1 MNLVFILVQ
10 LAGAVMLLLYSV
22 RMVRTGVERASGP
35 ALRRA
40 IANPARG
47 RLASAAVGGG
57 VAILLQ
63 SATATSVLAAGFAAG
78 GLVTIG
84 GGLAMLLGADL
95 GTAIVVQ
102 FLSLNLTFLIPV
114 LLLAGGWLFL
124 KFDARVLKQIGRV
137 FMGIAFILLALK
149 MIGEATTPLKQSEFM
164 PFIAGYL
171 AGDYVTAFI
180 AGVVFTFMIHSSV
193 AAVLMIAAFSAQG
206 ILPFEA
212 GLPLILGANVGGGLI
227 AVWLTRGLGRVA
239 RRLPLGNLIFRSTGA
254 LLVLL
259 VLGFFDL
266 PFLAIGAD
274 ASRQVVNFHLA
285 FNLALLLLC
294 LPFIAP
300 MEKLVKFLL
309 PEIATPE
316 DAAERLRPASALD
329 RTVMDQPGL
338 ALASAT
344 RELLRMSELVE
355 VMIRPVM
362 EFFETGDRVQI
373 ERIRRLDSQVNEAHT
388 EIKLYIAQVNRGA
401 LTATDSERGMELTS
415 FAINLERVGD
425 IVAKNLLN
433 LVLVK
438 HKKGLRFSDDGWKE
452 LTNLHDRVMANM
464 QLALNVLVSED
475 IESARQLIVE
485 KDRMRKLE
493 RQSHERH
500 LARLKGGA
508 VESIESSDAHLEIVR
523 SLREINSLFATIAVS
538 ILSRHGLLRDTRLVE
553 VEDGS

>member
-1 MNLVFILVQ
+1 VSLVFILVQ

-35 ALRRA
+35 ALRRTL
-40 IANPARG
+40 ANPARG

-78 GLVTIG
+78 GLITIG
-84 GGLAMLLGADL
+84 GGLALLLGADL
-95 GTAIVVQ
+95 GTAVVVQ
-102 FLSLNLTFLIPV
+102 FLSLNLAFLIP
-114 LLLAGGWLFL
+114 LLLLSGGWLFL
-124 KFDARVLKQIGRV
+124 RCEARTLKQIGRIL
-137 FMGIAFILLALK
+137 MGIAFILLALK
-149 MIGEATTPLKQSEFM
+149 MIGEATAPLKQSEFM

-171 AGDYVTAFI
+171 STDYVTAFL
-180 AGVVFTFMIHSSV
+180 AGVAVTFMIHSSV

-227 AVWLTRGLGRVA
+227 AVWLTRGMGRAA
-239 RRLPLGNLIFRSTGA
+239 RRLPLGNLIFRTIGA
-254 LLVLL
+254 LLILIVLW
-259 VLGFFDL
+259 FTDL

-285 FNLALLLLC
+285 FNLVLLLVC

-300 MEKLVKFLL
+300 MEKLVHLLL
-309 PEIATPE
+309 PDIASPE
-316 DAAERLRPASALD
+316 QDAERLRPASALD
-329 RTVMDQPGL
+329 RAVMNAPGL

-362 EFFETGDRVQI
+362 EFFETGDREQI

-388 EIKLYIAQVNRGA
+388 AIKLYIAQVNRGEM
-401 LTATDSERGMELTS
+401 TAADSERGMELTS
-415 FAINLERVGD
+415 FAINLERAGD

-433 LVLVK
+433 LVLAK
-438 HKKGLRFSDDGWKE
+438 HKKGLRFSEDGWKE

-475 IESARQLIVE
+475 IDSARQLIVE

-493 RQSHERH
+493 RESHERH
-500 LARLKGGA
+500 LARLKGGS
-508 VESIESSDAHLEIVR
+508 EISIESSDVHLEIVR

-538 ILSRHGLLRDTRLVE
+538 ILSRNGMLRETRLVE
-553 VEDGS
+553 LD